1 MLLRPTGAWTSGMF
15 GCSSDWW
22 TFGKAC
28 VCPCAVLW
36 DNATNVSTPLTNPCC
51 EQVPLTPWAV
61 SAIYGVT
68 FSAVVAGM
76 CCTSCIHWDCLP
88 VLMLG
93 HFCSACAHQPVRE
106 AVRKKYGIS
115 PGGQCKCPDARCD
128 DYCTVLLCYSCAMTQ
143 EHTQVKITVPGDSR
157 APMTVDSMRL
167 PMTME

>member
-1 MLLRPTGAWTSGMF
+1 MF

-36 DNATNVSTPLTNPCC
+36 DNATNVSTQLTNPCC

-61 SAIYGVT
+61 GAIYGVT
-68 FSAVVAGM
+68 FSAVVVGI
-76 CCTSCIHWDCLP
+76 CGPSCISCGLFGSSCTSCESLP

-93 HFCSACAHQPVRE
+93 HFCGACVHQPVRE

-115 PGGQCKCPDARCD
+115 PSGQCKCSNERCD
-128 DYCTVLLCYSCAMTQ
+128 DYCTALLCYSCAIMQ
-143 EHTQVKITVPGDSR
+143 EHTQVKITVPGNNG